1 MNECVWS
8 KGGMIMTEENWNSL
22 KEMCP
27 SATLSP
33 VNRKLV
39 WDSIRASVVT
49 SQQLTKP
56 QHLRDYSHHN
66 LFSFL
71 YVVFTHFN

>member
-1 MNECVWS
+1 
-8 KGGMIMTEENWNSL
+8 MIMTGENCSSPT
-22 KEMCP
+22 ETCP
-27 SATLSP
+27 SAILSP
-33 VNRKLV
+33 VNRRLV

-49 SQQLTKP
+49 DQQLTKH